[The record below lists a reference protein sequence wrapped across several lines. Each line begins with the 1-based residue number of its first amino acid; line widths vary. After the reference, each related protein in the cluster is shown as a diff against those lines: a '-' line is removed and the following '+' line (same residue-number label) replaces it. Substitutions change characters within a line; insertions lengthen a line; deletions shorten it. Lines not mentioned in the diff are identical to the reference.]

1 MSSSLLSPNSRSR
14 QAATSGVRDNSPTAS
29 SGGTNASISDIDKID
44 SEMKSVIENL
54 EKSISRLK
62 GKSNDDKRLERCTQL
77 IKRFSGLCESLKL
90 DVATMDDS
98 NPDKKIWR
106 DKLAEHE
113 NRINELKVAFND
125 KRREVE
131 KKILL
136 NSSQGEKLKNLSG
149 DEDVTQ
155 LDKQQALHVGDVLL
169 DKAEKSLART
179 KKLVVE
185 SEQIGI
191 STLQKME
198 TQNEQ
203 MEKIYEDFDE
213 IDGNLARS
221 KRILGHI
228 AQSAVNDRCIQVL
241 AVLVFIAIVVV
252 LVQHFTKKSDTTTTT
267 AAPKLRRLLE
277 RAWDKDSDG
286 FVRVLLEESYDQF

>member
-1 MSSSLLSPNSRSR
+1 MLLSPNSRGGRGAS
-14 QAATSGVRDNSPTAS
+14 TSGIRDNSPTAS
-29 SGGTNASISDIDKID
+29 SGGTNMTTSDIDKID

-77 IKRFSGLCESLKL
+77 IKRFSGLLESLKL

-98 NPDKKIWR
+98 NPDKKVWKE
-106 DKLAEHE
+106 KLAEHE

-136 NSSQGEKLKNLSG
+136 KSSQGEKLKNLSG

-252 LVQHFTKKSDTTTTT
+252 LVQHFTGDKSSSDSSTT
-267 AAPKLRRLLE
+267 AAPQRLRRLME
-277 RAWDKDSDG
+277 TIVNG
-286 FVRVLLEESYDQF
+286 EGGNGIVRVLLEEN